1 MQMRILS
8 ALIAT
13 AVAVT
18 AQSPLTTTFAN
29 NNAGSAGGA
38 VYFELEALDPAGVT
52 ITDIDLHT
60 TTVGLATT
68 VDVYLQALPG
78 GAGTMNPGG
87 AWVGPVTTGS
97 GTTAGLGV
105 GSPFDLSPDLPL
117 GPGCRFGVAI
127 VANGFAHTYTTAT
140 APFQLL
146 YQTAELELLGG
157 QASNAPFTAPFFVPR
172 LVNTNIFYTSGG
184 ACPAVATVQSQGDGC
199 VGSFTSFYELMTPV
213 ANDLAGTQ
221 INALNTGSGYVV
233 STQASTINPVGSLG
247 AAMPGP
253 VGDDVSLAVGT
264 LGITVYSNGM
274 MSFGAGNS
282 TNWVPD
288 VAVMLANP
296 ATALYAWTDL
306 SPNIVGSGQI
316 SYEES
321 GTQYQVTWDGVWAFG
336 TTDPSTIQMRG
347 DTATG
352 DFTIA
357 CGALHTTGPEDFLFG
372 YSVAGPSADPG
383 PTDLSSLTGG
393 SVLVTAATDNLP
405 LTLTG
410 VGRPVQGAA
419 ATNFDVTTSNIDAN
433 AIFHVGTIGLTRPG
447 TPLSAVGFG
456 PGDCF
461 LNASVDV
468 LVGATVVFGGPSTL
482 TWTAL
487 PLPAAPPSFV
497 GFEFNVQAATLDLS
511 ILSPAGRSSNGLKCV
526 VGDI

>member
-253 VGDDVSLAVGT
+253 VGDDVALAVGT
-264 LGITVYSNGM
+264 LGISVYSNGM

-282 TNWVPD
+282 TTWTPD
-288 VAVMLANP
+288 VPTMLGNP
-296 ATALYAWTDL
+296 AEALYAWTDL
-306 SPNIVGSGQI
+306 SPNLVGSGQI

-321 GTQYQVTWDGVWAFG
+321 GTQYQVTYDGVWAFG
-336 TTDPSTIQMRG
+336 TTDPSTLQFRG

-352 DFTIA
+352 AFTIA

-372 YSVAGPSADPG
+372 YSVGGPNVDPG
-383 PTDLSSLTGG
+383 PTDLSGLSGG
-393 SVLVTAATDNLP
+393 NVLVTLAIDSPP

-410 VGRPVQGAA
+410 GAPA
-419 ATNFDVTTSNIDAN
+419 LGGPWNVTTENIDAT
-433 AIFHVGTIGLTRPG
+433 AVFHLGVVGLTRPG
-447 TPLSAVGFG
+447 LPLGFLG
-456 PGDCF
+456 APSECF
-461 LNASVDV
+461 LHASADV
-468 LVGATVVFGGPSTL
+468 LLGPAVVAGLNSYGWQVLDL
-482 TWTAL
+482 TGLGTAL
-487 PLPAAPPSFV
+487 AGIEL
-497 GFEFNVQAATLDLS
+497 NVQAVTLDLS
-511 ILSPAGRSSNGLKCV
+511 LISSTTRTSNGLKGV
-526 VGDI
+526 TGL